1 MMPIIEEGLKYY
13 EAFINEPNNCCR
25 LIEASLSEC
34 YHWLSQSFEEFKDI
48 TCSFRNL
55 INGYELSY
63 LNDLVK
69 AFIEVRDNS
78 VRIDFRGFVFVPEH
92 ASGSEMNLFNI
103 VYEFSNKGEKLY
115 FDNPLGEPCET
126 SEGEA
131 INALLDT
138 LAKIFKLCEERG

>member
-1 MMPIIEEGLKYY
+1 MKYY
-13 EAFINEPNNCCR
+13 ETFVNDPKNCCK
-25 LIEASLSEC
+25 LVKSALAEC
-34 YHWLSQSFEEFKDI
+34 YHWLSQSFEESKDI

-69 AFIEVRDNS
+69 AFIEVNGNS
-78 VRIDFRGFVFVPEH
+78 AKIVFRGFVFVSEH

-103 VYEFSNKGEKLY
+103 VYELGENGEKLY

-126 SEGEA
+126 CEDEA
-131 INALLDT
+131 INAFLDM
-138 LAKIFKLCEERG
+138 LFKIFKLCEERS

>member
-1 MMPIIEEGLKYY
+1 MHEDVLKYY
-13 EAFINEPNNCCR
+13 VTFVEHSGCCST
-25 LIEASLSEC
+25 LVKASLDEL
-34 YHWLSQSFEEFKDI
+34 YYWLIQSIEESKDI

-103 VYEFSNKGEKLY
+103 VYEFSNKGEKLH